1 MAISLNSLN
10 STVSSYGT
18 RITNL
23 EKKIGAGGGIIA
35 SSLGASGYVKFA
47 NGVIINWGSIS
58 LTNNTTCYATFPLAF
73 TTTNYRVVAQKT
85 SAEHTNNTP
94 MKINA
99 REKTRFAMYAWQV
112 YACDWIAI
120 GYLISNRILKSISK
134 FLNSVKNLKVVI

>member
-47 NGVIINWGSIS
+47 NGLIINWGSIS
-58 LTNNTTCYATFPLAF
+58 LSNDTTRYATFPLAF

-99 REKTRFAMYAWQV
+99 REKTRFGMYAYQV
-112 YACDWIAI
+112 WACDWIAI
-120 GYLISNRILKSISK
+120 GYLISNRAKNWLFNKISSIK
-134 FLNSVKNLKVVI
+134 GLI

>member
-1 MAISLNSLN
+1 MAISLNSLK

-47 NGVIINWGSIS
+47 NGLIINWGSIS
-58 LTNNTTCYATFPLAF
+58 LSNDTTRYATFPLAF

-99 REKTRFAMYAWQV
+99 REKTRFGMYAYKVW
-112 YACDWIAI
+112 ACDWIAI
-120 GYLISNRILKSISK
+120 GYLISNRAKNWLFNKISSIK
-134 FLNSVKNLKVVI
+134 GLI